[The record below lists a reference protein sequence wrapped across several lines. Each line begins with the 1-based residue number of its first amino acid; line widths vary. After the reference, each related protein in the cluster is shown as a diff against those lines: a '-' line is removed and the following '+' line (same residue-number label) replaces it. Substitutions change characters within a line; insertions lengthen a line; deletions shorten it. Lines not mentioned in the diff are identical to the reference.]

1 MIKPEIRLDEMK
13 REEVVEHLK
22 QTVRPDEGV
31 IPAFLLGDPTVY
43 KLEHEKVF
51 MKTWVFLGHES
62 EVPNNGDYLTRDLAG
77 YSVIIARANDGVL
90 RSFYNMCTHR
100 GMKLCRADK
109 GNKSQFTCPYHGFN
123 FKNTGELIGVPLQKN
138 IYGGQL
144 DFDKLALHEVTI
156 DTYKGLIFGTWN
168 DNPEPLKEFLGDFTW
183 YLDMVVGRA
192 EMEVLGPPQ
201 KFVVHSHWKIGADNF
216 VSDSYHTMVTHG
228 SIVQLGM
235 VPNATYSK
243 KGYQVHTKNGHGGNI
258 GMPNPDFAFLEELI
272 PEYKK
277 NLSPEQFDVMSNVKN
292 IIGTIFPNLSCL
304 VSHTSVKGQLISN
317 TTLRLWK
324 PIAHDK
330 MEVITWFLVEKGAPE
345 EWKKRSR
352 ESYILT
358 FSPSGIFEQDDTE
371 VFTDITATATG
382 VVPYAKNFNYNYTMG
397 MHRTPV
403 TDFPGPGV
411 VYDDKFSEAGSRN
424 YYRYWLDMMGR

>member
-1 MIKPEIRLDEMK
+1 
-13 REEVVEHLK
+13 
-22 QTVRPDEGV
+22 
-31 IPAFLLGDPTVY
+31 
-43 KLEHEKVF
+43 
-51 MKTWVFLGHES
+51 
-62 EVPNNGDYLTRDLAG
+62 
-77 YSVIIARANDGVL
+77 
-90 RSFYNMCTHR
+90 
-100 GMKLCRADK
+100 
-109 GNKSQFTCPYHGFN
+109 
-123 FKNTGELIGVPLQKN
+123 
-138 IYGGQL
+138 
-144 DFDKLALHEVTI
+144 
-156 DTYKGLIFGTWN
+156 
-168 DNPEPLKEFLGDFTW
+168 
-183 YLDMVVGRA
+183 
-192 EMEVLGPPQ
+192 
-201 KFVVHSHWKIGADNF
+201 
-216 VSDSYHTMVTHG
+216 
-228 SIVQLGM
+228 
-235 VPNATYSK
+235 
-243 KGYQVHTKNGHGGNI
+243 
-258 GMPNPDFAFLEELI
+258 MPNPDFAFLEELI